1 MRRRL
6 GTALVLLAVAV
17 AGGVLGLVSIGLPGP
32 ARTTTEPPAP
42 PPPPRSSASQSP
54 APAADQ
60 AAIASLARTLVDAIT
75 RADSAEFGTLT
86 CKPQTA
92 AALKEL
98 QSKWDAAGPLRVSLT
113 GQPAIAG
120 DEATV
125 TVRVE
130 GTGGHK
136 NTPFP
141 LRRENGRWCVPG

>member
-1 MRRRL
+1 
-6 GTALVLLAVAV
+6 
-17 AGGVLGLVSIGLPGP
+17 
-32 ARTTTEPPAP
+32 PPAT
-42 PPPPRSSASQSP
+42 PPPPRSSPSQSP

-60 AAIASLARTLVDAIT
+60 AAVATLARTLVEAIT

-86 CKPQTA
+86 CKPQTV

-98 QSKWDAAGPLRVSLT
+98 QAKWDAAGPLRVSLA

-120 DEATV
+120 DDATV

-136 NTPFP
+136 DTPFP

>member
-6 GTALVLLAVAV
+6 STALVLLAAVV
-17 AGGVLGLVSIGLPGP
+17 AGGVLGLVLIGLPGP
-32 ARTTTEPPAP
+32 ARPTSEPPSP
-42 PPPPRSSASQSP
+42 PPPPRTSASVSP
-54 APAADQ
+54 APEADQ
-60 AAIASLARTLVDAIT
+60 AAVATLARTLVDAIT

-98 QSKWDAAGPLRVSLT
+98 QATWDAAGPLQVSLT
-113 GQPAIAG
+113 EPPAIAG
-120 DEATV
+120 DKATV

-130 GTGGHK
+130 GSGGRK
-136 NTPFP
+136 DTPFP

>member
-6 GTALVLLAVAV
+6 STALVLLAVVV
-17 AGGVLGLVSIGLPGP
+17 AGGVLGLVLISLPGP
-32 ARTTTEPPAP
+32 ARPTSAP
-42 PPPPRSSASQSP
+42 PSPPPSPRVSPSVSP
-54 APAADQ
+54 APEADQ
-60 AAIASLARTLVDAIT
+60 AAVATLARTLVDAIT

-98 QSKWDAAGPLRVSLT
+98 QAKWDAAGPLQVSLT
-113 GQPAIAG
+113 EPPAIAG
-120 DEATV
+120 DKATV

-130 GTGGHK
+130 GSGGHK
-136 NTPFP
+136 DTPFP

>member
-6 GTALVLLAVAV
+6 GTALGLLAVVV
-17 AGGVLGLVSIGLPGP
+17 AGGVLGLVLTGLPGP
-32 ARTTTEPPAP
+32 ARTTPEPPSSP
-42 PPPPRSSASQSP
+42 PASRSSVSSAP
-54 APAADQ
+54 APAADR
-60 AAIASLARTLVDAIT
+60 AAIDALARTLVDAIT
-75 RADSAEFGTLT
+75 RADSAAFGTLA

-98 QSKWDAAGPLRVSLT
+98 QEKWDAAGPLRVSLA
-113 GQPAIAG
+113 GPPAIAG
-120 DEATV
+120 DDATV

-136 NTPFP
+136 ETPFP

>member
-6 GTALVLLAVAV
+6 GTALGLLAVVV

-32 ARTTTEPPAP
+32 ARTVPEPPAP
-42 PPPPRSSASQSP
+42 PPPSRSSTSSAP

-60 AAIASLARTLVDAIT
+60 AAIATLARTLVDAIT

-98 QSKWDAAGPLRVSLT
+98 QAKWDAAGPLRVSLV
-113 GQPAIAG
+113 GQPAIAA
-120 DEATV
+120 DDATV

-136 NTPFP
+136 ETPFP

>member
-6 GTALVLLAVAV
+6 GTALCLLAVVV
-17 AGGVLGLVSIGLPGP
+17 AGGVLGLLSIGLPGP
-32 ARTTTEPPAP
+32 ARPSSEPPAP
-42 PPPPRSSASQSP
+42 PPPPRVSTSPSP

-60 AAIASLARTLVDAIT
+60 AAIAALARTLVDAIT
-75 RADSAEFGTLT
+75 RADSAEFGTLA

-98 QSKWDAAGPLRVSLT
+98 QEKWDAAGALRVSLV

-120 DEATV
+120 DDATV

-130 GTGGHK
+130 GAGGHK
-136 NTPFP
+136 ETPFP
-141 LRRENGRWCVPG
+141 LHRENGRWCVPG